1 MEVEN
6 LNYKL
11 YMPNQYI
18 NSYYQY
24 YLDNNYIL
32 VRTNNNCYTQYSTTY
47 CDCFRVFPNYNYV
60 KSDIYSCSGG
70 SYYVNSNQL
79 SNDIFQLPNVSN
91 IFITYFIIIFILV
104 YILRLLWGVFRKR
117 CK

>member
-11 YMPNQYI
+11 YLPSQYI
-18 NSYYQY
+18 NSNYQY
-24 YLDNNYIL
+24 FLDNNYIL
-32 VRTNNNCYTQYSTTY
+32 VRTNNNCYTQYNTTY

-60 KSDIYSCSGG
+60 RSENYSCSSG
-70 SYYVNSNQL
+70 SYYITSNQL
-79 SNDIFQLPNVSN
+79 SKDIFQLPNVSN

-117 CK
+117 VK